1 MMYTLKRCRCRTTVH
16 RLHNVMTIRNYDV
29 VFRVG
34 FVHVRG
40 VFGSAE
46 VNREFETS
54 LDLDSLLAL
63 HSSSSYFI
71 PRTLYFYV
79 RHLGSTEREKIERQ
93 PPADSRSGEPRSRR
107 VLLVTMINPLYETPK
122 CSHEESAARR
132 RNVERVDG
140 RNASGREPGWTG
152 AQDFI
157 SQ

>member
-71 PRTLYFYV
+71 PRTLYFMFDTLV
-79 RHLGSTEREKIERQ
+79 RQNERKSR
-93 PPADSRSGEPRSRR
+93 DSRPR
-107 VLLVTMINPLYETPK
+107 T
-122 CSHEESAARR
+122 AAR
-132 RNVERVDG
+132 
-140 RNASGREPGWTG
+140 ASRAPGVSFW
-152 AQDFI
+152 
-157 SQ
+157 